1 MNCTEVRLKIDAMFD
16 NLTPQKVDETRSEI
30 GIDLHLL
37 KCPSCRAYLK
47 ESYCRKKKEFEE
59 GKK

>member
-1 MNCTEVRLKIDAMFD
+1 MDCEKVRLKINVMFE

-37 KCPSCRAYLK
+37 KCSSCREFLK
-47 ESYCRKKKEFEE
+47 AKYEEKKKEFEE
-59 GKK
+59 KCP